1 MSFTHLPVS
10 TTASD
15 MSCVMSDANA
25 NSASSFS
32 FHSSNDDQNFP
43 LIWLKCKYLL
53 CRHFL
58 FISERKLKLMPMNP
72 TISRYD
78 FGMKLKQRQSYLQS
92 TYKDKTR

>member
-1 MSFTHLPVS
+1 MSFTHRPVS

-58 FISERKLKLMPMNP
+58 FMSEIKSKLMPMNP
-72 TISRYD
+72 KIDRNI
-78 FGMKLKQRQSYLQS
+78 F
-92 TYKDKTR
+92 

>member
-78 FGMKLKQRQSYLQS
+78 FEMKLTKAKSFAKHLQR
-92 TYKDKTR
+92 